1 MQFRFDEDAN
11 ALYIALH
18 EGKVAR
24 TIEITDMVYVD
35 IDASGTPLG
44 VEFVS
49 ADEFVPFLRRLQ
61 STKASAEWTV
71 GVPAEVRELFS
82 ATAA

>member
-11 ALYIALH
+11 ALSIALH
-18 EGKVAR
+18 EGQVAR

-35 IDASGTPLG
+35 VDVRGTPLG

-61 STKASAEWTV
+61 DLEKTDAWV
-71 GVPAEVRELFS
+71 NVIPAEVRELFS
-82 ATAA
+82 ANAA

>member
-1 MQFRFDEDAN
+1 MQFRFDQDAN
-11 ALYIALH
+11 SLYIALH
-18 EGKVAR
+18 EGQFAQ

-44 VEFVS
+44 VEFVG

-61 STKASAEWTV
+61 ELDAAEAWPVDLPT
-71 GVPAEVRELFS
+71 EIQHLFS
-82 ATAA
+82 VRAA

>member
-1 MQFRFDEDAN
+1 MQFRFDHDAN

-18 EGKVAR
+18 EGPVAR

-35 IDASGTPLG
+35 VDASGTPLG
-44 VEFVS
+44 IEFVS

-61 STKASAEWTV
+61 ELDAAGAEPVDW
-71 GVPAEVRELFS
+71 PAEIHHLFS
-82 ATAA
+82 VRAA